1 MLDVAVEGRTDTDQ
15 GEEEEGAHKAQGH
28 EVAVGL
34 WKVYKEKIEI
44 SREIF
49 SSELNLLNIQ
59 YIHIPVNIYIYIYIY
74 NMQKRTKTR
83 QERNE

>member
-59 YIHIPVNIYIYIYIY
+59 YIHIQVYICIYIY